1 MPRTLDLTA
10 LRSFVGVADAGG
22 VTRAA
27 QQLNLTQSA
36 VSMQLK
42 RLEEFVGL
50 NLLDRSART
59 IGLTPEG
66 EQLLLYARRM
76 LALND
81 EAWGRLTNSDFEGDL
96 RIGAP
101 YDVIYPNVPG
111 VLQRFAVEYPR
122 VRVQMRDMPSKDLLR
137 EFAGGALDLILTT
150 EAGVQP
156 GGETLTQEQL
166 AWIGAAGGQAWRS
179 RPVPIAVVTF
189 CVFRRL
195 TIAALDA
202 AGLEWRVVAESESSR
217 AVDASVSADLA
228 IQSALAGTVTPHHE
242 IIRHGGALPPLPV
255 YNINMYVTEG
265 PSADLAA
272 RLADLMRTAFCGG
285 IRHAAE

>member
-27 QQLNLTQSA
+27 QRLNLTQSA

-42 RLEEFVGL
+42 RLEESIGIG
-50 NLLDRSART
+50 LLDRSGRA

-66 EQLLLYARRM
+66 EQLLIYARRM

-81 EAWGRLTNSDFEGDL
+81 EAWGRLTHADFEGDL
-96 RIGAP
+96 RVGAP
-101 YDVIYPNVPG
+101 YDVIYPHLPG

-122 VRVQMRDMPSKDLLR
+122 VRVQMRDMASVDLRR

-150 EAGVQP
+150 EADVDP
-156 GGETLTQEQL
+156 GGETLAREHL
-166 AWIGAAGGQAWRS
+166 AWIGASGGQAWRT
-179 RPVPIAVVTF
+179 RPVPVAAVTQCAFRRVTF
-189 CVFRRL
+189 
-195 TIAALDA
+195 AALDA

-228 IQSALAGTVTPHHE
+228 IQAQLAGTVTPHLE
-242 IIRHGGALPPLPV
+242 VIRHGGALPPLPV
-255 YNINMYVTEG
+255 YCINMYVGEG
-265 PSADLAA
+265 ANADLAS
-272 RLADLMRTAFCGG
+272 RLAGL
-285 IRHAAE
+285 IRQAYGSERVAAE